1 MSLMYLIGEIILIQ
15 VVKYYKLVAVENY
28 IQVMYNL
35 VLMYREGE
43 GVKQDIGK
51 VIDLMERVVE
61 QGLVQVRQGK
71 FKGLDRVF
79 QIIFIVFIMVLL

>member
-1 MSLMYLIGEIILIQ
+1 MYFIGEIILIK

-43 GVKQDIGK
+43 GVKQDIDK

-61 QGLVQVRQGK
+61 QGLVQV
-71 FKGLDRVF
+71 
-79 QIIFIVFIMVLL
+79 

>member
-61 QGLVQVRQGK
+61 QGLVQV
-71 FKGLDRVF
+71 
-79 QIIFIVFIMVLL
+79 

>member
-1 MSLMYLIGEIILIQ
+1 MYFIGEIILIK

-61 QGLVQVRQGK
+61 QGLVQV
-71 FKGLDRVF
+71 
-79 QIIFIVFIMVLL
+79 

>member
-1 MSLMYLIGEIILIQ
+1 MNFIGERILIK
-15 VVKYYKLVAVENY
+15 VVKYYKLVVVENY

-61 QGLVQVRQGK
+61 QGLVQV
-71 FKGLDRVF
+71 
-79 QIIFIVFIMVLL
+79 

>member
-1 MSLMYLIGEIILIQ
+1 MYFIGEIILIK
-15 VVKYYKLVAVENY
+15 VVKYYKMVAVENY

-61 QGLVQVRQGK
+61 QGLVQV
-71 FKGLDRVF
+71 
-79 QIIFIVFIMVLL
+79 

>member
-1 MSLMYLIGEIILIQ
+1 MYVIGEIILIK

-61 QGLVQVRQGK
+61 QGLVQV
-71 FKGLDRVF
+71 
-79 QIIFIVFIMVLL
+79 

>member
-1 MSLMYLIGEIILIQ
+1 MSLMYLIGKIILIQ

-43 GVKQDIGK
+43 GVKQDIDK

-61 QGLVQVRQGK
+61 QGLVQV
-71 FKGLDRVF
+71 
-79 QIIFIVFIMVLL
+79 

>member
-1 MSLMYLIGEIILIQ
+1 MYFIGEIILIK
-15 VVKYYKLVAVENY
+15 VVKYYKLVVVENY

-61 QGLVQVRQGK
+61 QGLVQV
-71 FKGLDRVF
+71 
-79 QIIFIVFIMVLL
+79 

>member
-1 MSLMYLIGEIILIQ
+1 MYFIGEIIFIK
-15 VVKYYKLVAVENY
+15 VVKYYKMVAVENY

-61 QGLVQVRQGK
+61 QGLVQV
-71 FKGLDRVF
+71 
-79 QIIFIVFIMVLL
+79 

>member
-43 GVKQDIGK
+43 GVKQDINK

-61 QGLVQVRQGK
+61 QGLVQV
-71 FKGLDRVF
+71 
-79 QIIFIVFIMVLL
+79 

>member
-43 GVKQDIGK
+43 GVKQDIDK

-61 QGLVQVRQGK
+61 QGLVQV
-71 FKGLDRVF
+71 
-79 QIIFIVFIMVLL
+79 